1 MVIREGYLQKLWK
14 YKDKKIIKVLAGMRR
29 SGKSAILE
37 MMKNEL
43 LKNDVSKE
51 QIIMMNFESIEYEK
65 YLEYD
70 VLYNHITSR
79 LNKGKMNY
87 VFLDEIQNVKSFE
100 KCVNSLFLRDDVD
113 IYITGSNSYMLSGE
127 LATYLTGRYVVI
139 EVYPLSFKEYLQFIQ
154 NPVADGATFR
164 NYQRF
169 GALPYVTKLNNDQE
183 LIEDYYR
190 GIYATVLLKDVVSR
204 NKITDIHLLE
214 SIVRFLFDNI
224 GNIVSS
230 KKISDTLNSHGR
242 KTTPVTV
249 ENYLHCLEDAYLIY
263 KVNRYDIKGKG
274 YLKTLEK
281 YYLSDIGFRNAI
293 LGYRD
298 TDYGHVLENIIYLE
312 LRRRGYRVSVG
323 KVGDHK
329 IDFVA
334 TKANDLKYY
343 QVCQSILDK
352 NTLAREIKPFTITND
367 HYEKTIITV
376 DYDFATSHNG
386 IKVMNVVDF
395 LLQE

>member
-1 MVIREGYLQKLWK
+1 MTLINFCT
-14 YKDKKIIKVLAGMRR
+14 IINWRNQWSYV
-29 SGKSAILE
+29 
-37 MMKNEL
+37 
-43 LKNDVSKE
+43 KNDVSKE

-79 LNKGKMNY
+79 LNNGKMNY

-164 NYQRF
+164 NYQRS

-263 KVNRYDIKGKG
+263 KVNRYDIKGK
-274 YLKTLEK
+274 
-281 YYLSDIGFRNAI
+281 DI
-293 LGYRD
+293 
-298 TDYGHVLENIIYLE
+298 
-312 LRRRGYRVSVG
+312 
-323 KVGDHK
+323 
-329 IDFVA
+329 
-334 TKANDLKYY
+334 
-343 QVCQSILDK
+343 
-352 NTLAREIKPFTITND
+352 
-367 HYEKTIITV
+367 
-376 DYDFATSHNG
+376 
-386 IKVMNVVDF
+386 
-395 LLQE
+395 